1 MIMATDLPNRPKPA
15 PDETQTI
22 IDPKER
28 LKSAQDKPDA
38 RFEAARQKAE
48 REAKVYADRADRD
61 DAAADVEDDGAAE
74 PEASTEPVEA
84 DPDDTAE
91 PTEKGSFS
99 FNMTAGDA
107 EEDR

>member
-1 MIMATDLPNRPKPA
+1 MATDLPSRPKPD
-15 PDETQTI
+15 PDEEQTI
-22 IDPKER
+22 IDPQDR
-28 LKSAQDKPDA
+28 VKSAQDKLDP

-48 REAKVYADRADRD
+48 REAKVYAERAERD
-61 DAAADVEDDGAAE
+61 DSDDDVEPDESADVTDEAGA
-74 PEASTEPVEA
+74 
-84 DPDDTAE
+84 

>member
-1 MIMATDLPNRPKPA
+1 MIMATDLPNRPKPD
-15 PDETQTI
+15 PDEAQTI
-22 IDPKER
+22 INPQDR

-48 REAKVYADRADRD
+48 REAKVYADRAERD
-61 DAAADVEDDGAAE
+61 DEAEVDDADVEDDAAAE
-74 PEASTEPVEA
+74 P
-84 DPDDTAE
+84 E

>member
-1 MIMATDLPNRPKPA
+1 MATDLPSRPKPD
-15 PDETQTI
+15 PDEEQTI
-22 IDPKER
+22 IDPQDR
-28 LKSAQDKPDA
+28 VKSAQDKLDP

-48 REAKVYADRADRD
+48 REAKVYAERAERD
-61 DAAADVEDDGAAE
+61 DTDDV
-74 PEASTEPVEA
+74 EPVEA
-84 DPDDTAE
+84 DVEADEADA

>member
-1 MIMATDLPNRPKPA
+1 MATDLPNRPKPD

-22 IDPKER
+22 IDPQDR

-61 DAAADVEDDGAAE
+61 DESADE
-74 PEASTEPVEA
+74 PEASPESVDVDE
-84 DPDDTAE
+84 E